1 VIPLP
6 VPPEQ
11 NSAPLITN
19 ALNQIKGYYT
29 TMKSDPPALHMI
41 APGKAMVSW
50 RQPTIHDFGF
60 NVTNSW
66 EQLGAELDKE
76 QDNLIQLRR
85 LINHAVLDFDLDY
98 QASYDS
104 PEWIKSFRFFRL
116 SQFKSASQWLI
127 GSAIFNLHQRKTTDA
142 C

>member
-1 VIPLP
+1 MNRLRKFLISIVVVLGLAILIPYIHHHRLRAAVEAYIAELKAKGEPMDLAQVIPLP

-60 NVTNSW
+60 NVRS
-66 EQLGAELDKE
+66 E
-76 QDNLIQLRR
+76 
-85 LINHAVLDFDLDY
+85 
-98 QASYDS
+98 
-104 PEWIKSFRFFRL
+104 
-116 SQFKSASQWLI
+116 
-127 GSAIFNLHQRKTTDA
+127 
-142 C
+142 